1 MQISERFE
9 YPAAPDE
16 VFDMMTDEEF
26 QALKCEATYAV
37 DYHVDVTI
45 SGDTAEVITERHLPT
60 HAFPDFVR
68 SMVGST
74 ILVVEKLLWQ
84 PPAGDGSRQ
93 ARITINTGN
102 APIALLGLVRM
113 GPAGPARRWRSTAR
127 SRRGSRCSAVGSRR
141 PRRPPSSAPCVRNG
155 RPDAAGW
162 NAEPPGHPMW
172 G

>member
-113 GPAGPARRWRSTAR
+113 GPGGAGTKMAIDGEVKARIPLLGGRIEKA
-127 SRRGSRCSAVGSRR
+127 A
-141 PRRPPSSAPCVRNG
+141 SAPILGAVRKERETG
-155 RPDAAGW
+155 RSW
-162 NAEPPGHPMW
+162 LER
-172 G
+172 